1 MRYKPIIFI
10 LILLL
15 VPALSFAEF
24 YKYRDKDGIL
34 RFTDNLVDV
43 PADQRP
49 KVHSYSEPDDFL
61 TPQEKKKKAIQKEKA
76 SKKIRKSSGRL
87 AKDKKGGDSEG
98 TRDSSFMGL
107 NRIKTELDA
116 AYAELTRTKHAL
128 NREKNTLSSI
138 EAVKEYQ
145 DKVRRLN
152 ESIVDYERRRKEFKR
167 KLDAGHGE

>member
-1 MRYKPIIFI
+1 MRYKLIIFL

-43 PADQRP
+43 PEDQRP

-87 AKDKKGGDSEG
+87 AKD
-98 TRDSSFMGL
+98 SSFMGL

-116 AYAELTRTKHAL
+116 EHAELTRTKHAL

-152 ESIVDYERRRKEFKR
+152 ESIVDYEKRRKEFKR
-167 KLDAGHGE
+167 KIDAGGGNWKLETGK

>member
-1 MRYKPIIFI
+1 MRYKPIIFL

-24 YKYRDKDGIL
+24 YKYRDKDGVL

-49 KVHSYSEPDDFL
+49 RVHSYSEPDDFL
-61 TPQEKKKKAIQKEKA
+61 TPQEKKKKAVQKEKA
-76 SKKIRKSSGRL
+76 SKKIRKGSGRL
-87 AKDKKGGDSEG
+87 SRDKKGGDSEG
-98 TRDSSFMGL
+98 ARDASFMGL
-107 NRIKTELDA
+107 NRVKSELDA
-116 AYAELTRTKHAL
+116 EHAELVRTKQAL

-145 DKVRRLN
+145 DKVRSLN
-152 ESIVDYERRRKEFKR
+152 EGIVDYEKRRTEFKR
-167 KLDAGHGE
+167 KLEIRN